1 MYEIKIGLDPVLPT
15 VEFFDYEIESISTE
29 TSCDLI
35 ADELST
41 DSISFTVFFT
51 DLYDVL
57 PTIEWGT
64 PIWFEKS
71 GSTDIYY
78 FKSYDRIGSSK
89 YVIEGVSA
97 LGAFEHE
104 TYYGGI
110 YNGERFGDV
119 VNDIMLTNGF
129 KNSGYSKAFQRGLYG
144 IQDYN
149 AQGQAV
155 QFAAVRFTS
164 PSTEISSMSK
174 RTMTRFTLNK
184 FLGNDV
190 TNLDDKT
197 DYRVCLFGM
206 VLDPTSDP
214 TAAPQYSYRQYGM
227 YMDVSR
233 ASTSDPWPDF
243 GEVFVAYGDYVES
256 LGTPTE
262 ATTYLVD
269 INPSNQSITVNDDVF
284 SITTII
290 VDTPMQG
297 YCYYGGGAL
306 LYAGTSGIGYS
317 FGLFC
322 DIAYEYYRIY
332 TYPGELIADVAV
344 FEDAKT
350 ERLYFANAAK
360 GHYEHGRD
368 KGYGYLRW
376 CKASETSF
384 KQFYVPKDYWRVV
397 SQYTGY
403 ASSVT
408 NTKVYGWIGVCTK
421 REAIHQLLI
430 ATGISVKSYTI
441 DRETGAH
448 GMFFFIPSKN
458 VQVGFST
465 DQIFEGGT
473 VQYQDSTNV
482 IEVTERSYIPDSS
495 APTVVYDN
503 DAGTSQDI
511 YYAVYDS
518 APIYGEPETSGLTL
532 FDYMCNAAIVS
543 GSGTLTAAPYTVG
556 ESVVSRHVANDPA
569 GRTISVRDATMITAQ
584 NSESCLDRLEAF
596 YASGAYKIM
605 TDVLLAAQKC
615 GNYYPIY
622 NPFRQSVY
630 GFMTRASTRYSSIA
644 RAACEFLC
652 NYDPPG
658 ANGGYTNFALLTYDD
673 NEFIEMALT
682 PWTVP
687 ASVFQKP
694 KPRIR
699 VVLIGGGSGG
709 NSGYAGENGSVTPK
723 AAGSVQSQGGN
734 GGECGAPGKIL
745 EFTIDNPQQRYY
757 FFVAAGGT
765 GASTSSSHE
774 VSNSGQPGG
783 ATVFSKFVEED
794 NPTWSSEDGA
804 VRPEGYTNVFNN
816 NVYAKTFKLTNFMD
830 PDVRDDDGLMS
841 GQGAPGGYVQVVDE
855 GVITYPPRGSHLTGN
870 SPNHWS
876 GGLNGSPN
884 VTSGGVM
891 RAGGGCGGGAGI
903 GSAGANGTNGGYSSS
918 TARAG
923 NGGNGGNATWIP
935 PKATDYNATYYGY
948 GGHGGGGGGG
958 GGNSGWVRASSSSV
972 GTAGTGGYG
981 GRGGAGGDGCILIY
995 Y

>member
-1 MYEIKIGLDPVLPT
+1 MYTINIGVDPALPILT
-15 VEFFDYEIESISTE
+15 FDDDDIESLSTE
-29 TSCDLI
+29 TSCDLV

-41 DSISFTVFFT
+41 DSMSFSVFFN
-51 DLYDVL
+51 DSNNVL

-64 PIWFEKS
+64 PIWFEHQN
-71 GSTDIYY
+71 STDIWY
-78 FKSYDRIGSSK
+78 FKSYEKTGSKK

-97 LGAFEHE
+97 LGAFEQE
-104 TYYGGI
+104 TYYGGL
-110 YNGERFGDV
+110 YSGELFGNV
-119 VNDIMLTNGF
+119 VQDIVLTNGF
-129 KNSGYSKAFQRGLYG
+129 KNSGYSKKFRRGMYG

-149 AQGQAV
+149 ALGQAV

-164 PSTEISSMSK
+164 PTTEISSMSK
-174 RTMTRFTLNK
+174 RTMTRFTLHG
-184 FLGNDV
+184 FLGNEV
-190 TNLDDKT
+190 TNLDNKT
-197 DYRVCLFGM
+197 EYRVCLFGM
-206 VLDPTSDP
+206 ALDPTSDP

-256 LGTPTE
+256 LGTPVS
-262 ATTYLVD
+262 ATTYTVD
-269 INPSNQSITVNDDVF
+269 INPSSQSITVNDDVY

-290 VDTPMQG
+290 VDTPLQG

-332 TYPGELIADVAV
+332 TYSGELIADVAV

-350 ERLYFANAAK
+350 GRLYFANAAK

-376 CKASETSF
+376 CKADGEDF
-384 KQFYVPKDYWRVV
+384 RQFYVPKGYWKVV
-397 SQYTGY
+397 SENIGY
-403 ASSVT
+403 DAGVE
-408 NTKVYGWIGVCTK
+408 NTKVYGWIDVCTK

-430 ATGISVKSYTI
+430 ATGISAKSGLVNA
-441 DRETGAH
+441 ETGSN
-448 GMFFFIPSKN
+448 GMLFFEPSKSAG
-458 VQVGFST
+458 VGFT
-465 DQIFEGGT
+465 RDQIFEGGSI
-473 VQYQDSTNV
+473 QYQDSTNV
-482 IEVTERSYIPDSS
+482 IEITERSYIPEG
-495 APTVVYDN
+495 AVEAVVYDN
-503 DAGTSQDI
+503 EAGTSQDI
-511 YYAVYDS
+511 YYAVYKD
-518 APIYGEPETSGLTL
+518 APVYGEPETNGLTL
-532 FDYMCNAAIVS
+532 YDYMCNAAIVS
-543 GSGTLTAAPYTVG
+543 GSGTLTALPYVVG

-569 GRTISVRDATMITAQ
+569 GRTISIREATMITAQ
-584 NSESCLDRLEAF
+584 NSESCLDRMEAF
-596 YASGAYKIM
+596 YASGAYKIV
-605 TDVLLAAQKC
+605 TDVILAAQKC
-615 GNYYPIY
+615 GNYYPLY
-622 NPFRQSVY
+622 NPFSESEN
-630 GFMTRASTRYSSIA
+630 GFMTRASTQYSSIA
-644 RAACEFLC
+644 KAACEFLC

-699 VVLIGGGSGG
+699 VVLIGGGTGG
-709 NSGYAGENGSVTPK
+709 NSGYAGEDGEVTPK
-723 AAGSVQSQGGN
+723 AGGSSQASGGN
-734 GGECGAPGKIL
+734 GGECGEPGKIL
-745 EFTIDNPQQRYY
+745 EFTIDNPQSTYY
-757 FFVAAGGT
+757 FFVAQGGT

-774 VSNSGQPGG
+774 ISNSGSSGG
-783 ATVFSKFVEED
+783 ATLFSRYIRED
-794 NPTWSSEDGA
+794 DPHWSSEDGA
-804 VRPEGYTNVFNN
+804 VRPEGYTNVFTND
-816 NVYAKTFKLTNFMD
+816 VYAKVFKLNGFMD
-830 PDVRDDDGLMS
+830 PNVLDDNGLMS
-841 GQGAPGGYVQVVDE
+841 GQGAPGGYVQIVDE
-855 GVITYPPRGSHLTGN
+855 GVITYPSRGSHLTGAD
-870 SPNHWS
+870 PDHWP
-876 GGLNGSPN
+876 GGANGTPY
-884 VTSGGVM
+884 VTSGGVL

-903 GSAGANGTNGGYSSS
+903 GSAGVDGTNGRYSSS
-918 TARAG
+918 TAYAG
-923 NGGNGGNATWIP
+923 NGGNGGNATWVP
-935 PKATDYNATYYGY
+935 PKATDYTATYFGY